1 MNKGLVVFALGAMF
15 AVTASVLSKMVPAE
29 DNKPEQTQNVLPN
42 YYFPNTEPLGAQ
54 EFRVVALGTGSPALR
69 KAQASTSWLI
79 ELGNGDKFL
88 FDVGTGSQMNFV
100 SLEVPYGD
108 ITALFL
114 SHLHSDHAGDMPAMW
129 INSWLGGRL
138 TPFPIYGPSGPV
150 PELGTAY
157 FIEHLQKMMTW
168 DVTSRHG
175 KLPTAGAELEVHEF
189 DHTETGVIYENN
201 GVTIRSWPAI
211 HILDGPVSFRI
222 DWNGLSFVFS
232 GDTAPNKW
240 FVENAQNADLLVHE
254 SFVTVSQMVNK
265 MGWDRKTATFVG
277 TVAHTSPAAA
287 GRIFS
292 MTRPRLAVGYHFYND
307 FETGPESMAEVRKTY
322 DGPVVL
328 AQDMMVF
335 NVSPENITVRIAN
348 APELTWPRIKDRE
361 AWLKAPRRES
371 TPLADWYREGVL
383 TFR

>member
-1 MNKGLVVFALGAMF
+1 
-15 AVTASVLSKMVPAE
+15 
-29 DNKPEQTQNVLPN
+29 
-42 YYFPNTEPLGAQ
+42 
-54 EFRVVALGTGSPALR
+54 
-69 KAQASTSWLI
+69 
-79 ELGNGDKFL
+79 
-88 FDVGTGSQMNFV
+88 
-100 SLEVPYGD
+100 
-108 ITALFL
+108 
-114 SHLHSDHAGDMPAMW
+114 
-129 INSWLGGRL
+129 
-138 TPFPIYGPSGPV
+138 
-150 PELGTAY
+150 
-157 FIEHLQKMMTW
+157 MMTW

-175 KLPTAGAELEVHEF
+175 KLPAAGAELEVHEF